1 MRAKPVALAFSL
13 VCSCG
18 GEDAPVALPAQVFV
32 ADERAGTISVFRD
45 GAYDSVTTLDLAE
58 ARDGRAVRYLPHN
71 VQASPDGRTVWA
83 TAASW
88 EFYSSG
94 YAGADDEQVIVLDA
108 ERLEVVARI
117 PLRGLLAHVVF
128 DAAGRFVY
136 VTASS
141 ADQVIEVDAAARRET
156 RRFRLGTRR
165 YPHGA
170 RVCAG
175 RLFVA
180 NTGGRSVSIVDLAS
194 GAVDEVA
201 VGGSPVQVACAR
213 DGSAV
218 FTALQDQRAVV
229 RVTVAT
235 RAVERLAL
243 PESARGPAQVYLSP
257 DGARLWVADQGL
269 LTASDRVGNRV
280 YEVDARAWAV
290 RRSAEV
296 GLGAHGVVVNRDG
309 SRVYVSGAADHSVA
323 VLDAATLA
331 LVAAVPVGRAPNGIT
346 LRDARGGMP

>member
-1 MRAKPVALAFSL
+1 MNLDTPRVRAATAPLVFALL
-13 VCSCG
+13 CGCG
-18 GEDAPVALPAQVFV
+18 GENAPVALPAQVFV
-32 ADERAGTISVFRD
+32 ADERAGAISVFRD
-45 GAYDSVTTLDLAE
+45 GVYDSVTTLDLAE
-58 ARDGRAVRYLPHN
+58 PRDGRVVRYLPHN

-94 YAGADDEQVIVLDA
+94 YAGADDEQVIVLDV
-108 ERLEVVARI
+108 ERVAVVAH
-117 PLRGLLAHVVF
+117 P
-128 DAAGRFVY
+128 AAGPARACGVRRRGALRLRDGLQRRPGDRDRRRDTPGDPTF
-136 VTASS
+136 SPGH
-141 ADQVIEVDAAARRET
+141 AALSARRP
-156 RRFRLGTRR
+156 G
-165 YPHGA
+165 
-170 RVCAG
+170 V
-175 RLFVA
+175 
-180 NTGGRSVSIVDLAS
+180 
-194 GAVDEVA
+194 
-201 VGGSPVQVACAR
+201 R
-213 DGSAV
+213 DGSVV

-229 RVTVAT
+229 RVTAAT